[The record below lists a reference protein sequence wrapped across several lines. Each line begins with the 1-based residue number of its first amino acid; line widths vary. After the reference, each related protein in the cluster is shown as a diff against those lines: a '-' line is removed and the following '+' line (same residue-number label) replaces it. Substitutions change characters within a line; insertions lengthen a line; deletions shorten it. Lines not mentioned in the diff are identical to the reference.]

1 MAGVSVE
8 MEAGGSKRPDRTWGS
23 VLGVR
28 GIHLAWLTSVRA
40 TLRGAM
46 GRRARVK
53 GEKGLGSN
61 FKK

>member
-1 MAGVSVE
+1 ME

-40 TLRGAM
+40 HRGHPE
-46 GRRARVK
+46 GSDGQEGKSERGERVRK
-53 GEKGLGSN
+53 QL
-61 FKK
+61 